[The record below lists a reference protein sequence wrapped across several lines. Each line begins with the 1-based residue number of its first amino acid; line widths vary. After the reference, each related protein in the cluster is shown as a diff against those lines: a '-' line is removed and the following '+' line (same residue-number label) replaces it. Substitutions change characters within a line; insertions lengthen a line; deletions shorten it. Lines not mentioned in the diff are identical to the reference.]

1 MRERA
6 IRGIRVGA
14 HAGCTLVE
22 IMVVLLL
29 PAILLAV
36 AIRTFLSVTNSA
48 NHRATRS
55 DLDTALIAG
64 RSIYSTQSLT

>member
-1 MRERA
+1 
-6 IRGIRVGA
+6 
-14 HAGCTLVE
+14 
-22 IMVVLLL
+22 MVVLLI

-55 DLDTALIAG
+55 DLNTALIAG
-64 RSIYSTQSLT
+64 RSIYGTQNQT

>member
-1 MRERA
+1 
-6 IRGIRVGA
+6 
-14 HAGCTLVE
+14 
-22 IMVVLLL
+22 MVVLLL

-36 AIRTFLSVTNSA
+36 AIRTFRGSTNSA

-64 RSIYSTQSLT
+64 RSVCSSQSLT